1 LRSLVPSATKPKGQ
15 NEEQDIIVD
24 TRAVDTR
31 FVDPDGELIET
42 PCVGVCT
49 IDQTRDICSGC
60 GRTVP
65 EIAGWRQ
72 MSAAQRRTVME
83 ELPDRLA
90 KGRGRKG
97 GRRARVASEGHEG

>member
-1 LRSLVPSATKPKGQ
+1 MIPQHVAKQ
-15 NEEQDIIVD
+15 NEEQDS
-24 TRAVDTR
+24 AVDTR
-31 FVDPDGELIET
+31 FVDPNGELIET

-49 IDQTRDICSGC
+49 IDQSRAICSGC

-72 MSAAQRRTVME
+72 MTASQRRSVMNA
-83 ELPDRLA
+83 LPDRLA

-97 GRRARVASEGHEG
+97 GRRARIAGKDGEG